1 MNKSYLSGRDLYN
14 FLNNNINEIE
24 AHTENEP
31 KTGDSMFQK
40 MLIIPTVVDI

>member
-31 KTGDSMFQK
+31 KNRGQHVSK
-40 MLIIPTVVDI
+40 NVDYTIQ